1 MLVGGG
7 AHGVGTNA
15 PPQVG
20 GQNFFND
27 FNMLHHSVTQDVH
40 GIKEFTQEH

>member
-7 AHGVGTNA
+7 LGSGANAHPSA
-15 PPQVG
+15 G

-27 FNMLHHSVTQDVH
+27 LNMLHHSVTQDVH
-40 GIKEFTQEH
+40 GIKEFT